1 MNSSADLFH
10 TLGQADVLQILV
22 IMVGAWG
29 LIYAGGRILPWVAA
43 RTYGR
48 LKFYILSVVPVYRL
62 GIIFGALILV
72 ITKVIEPTVE
82 NVMVLIGTLGLG
94 IGFAFKEYIS
104 SLLAGVVTLYERPY
118 RPGDWIE
125 INGVY
130 GEVRAINMRCAEIV
144 TPDDTVV
151 VIPHLS
157 IWNQMIYN
165 SNDGG
170 RNLQCSADFYLQ
182 PQHDASKV
190 VGVLRDV
197 ALTSVYLQIKQ
208 PVNVIV
214 VEKPWGTRYRLKAYP
229 IDPRQQFNF
238 ITDLTVRGKGAL
250 SGIGVEF
257 CSSPVVEGRVE

>member
-1 MNSSADLFH
+1 MNGSVHLFNTLSHADL
-10 TLGQADVLQILV
+10 LQVIV
-22 IMVGAWG
+22 IMAGAWFC
-29 LIYAGGRILPWVAA
+29 IYVSGRLLPWLAA
-43 RTYGR
+43 RAHGR
-48 LKFYILSVVPVYRL
+48 LQFYILSVVPVFRL
-62 GIIFGALILV
+62 GIIFGALLLV
-72 ITKVIEPTVE
+72 IGTVIEPTVE

-94 IGFAFKEYIS
+94 IGFAFKDYIS

-151 VIPHLS
+151 VIPHLNM
-157 IWNQMIYN
+157 WNQLIFN

-170 RNLQCSADFYLQ
+170 QNLQCAADFYLQ
-182 PQHDASKV
+182 PQHDASMV

-208 PVNVIV
+208 PINVVV
-214 VEKPWGTRYRLKAYP
+214 VEKPWGTRYRIKAYP
-229 IDPRQQFNF
+229 VNPRQQFNF
-238 ITDLTVRGKGAL
+238 ITDLTVRGKDAL
-250 SGIGVEF
+250 NARGVRF
-257 CSSPVVEGRVE
+257 CSATVVEGGTA